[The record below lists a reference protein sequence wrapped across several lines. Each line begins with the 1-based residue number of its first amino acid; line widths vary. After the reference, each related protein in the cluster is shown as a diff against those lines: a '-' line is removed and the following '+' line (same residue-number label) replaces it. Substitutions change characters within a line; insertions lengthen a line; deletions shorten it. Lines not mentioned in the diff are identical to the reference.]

1 MKIETATTGDV
12 TVIIAVKN
20 GAETIVRAIES
31 VLAQT
36 PRGRPQSRVIVID
49 GQSTDG
55 TVDQIRHYPNI
66 QILDQQSKGLAGAR
80 NEALADVKTPLVAF
94 CDSDDAWT
102 PGSLLKKLEHMV
114 KVPSSW
120 AISGQVHFEATA
132 TSNSGLPARRLS
144 GTEHRGVTP
153 GAMLIKRSAFDAV
166 GRFDET
172 LKIGSD
178 ADWIV
183 RAVQTLGPQDFIDMV
198 VLEKGVRAGS
208 LSTDIATY
216 KRELQLIARRF
227 IERSRSHGQK

>member
-1 MKIETATTGDV
+1 MKIKTATAADV
-12 TVIIAVKN
+12 TAIITVKN
-20 GAETIVRAIES
+20 GVVTIVNAIES

-36 PRGRPQSRVIVID
+36 PRGKPLFQVLVID

-55 TVDQIRHYPNI
+55 TIDQIRHYPDI
-66 QILDQQSKGLAGAR
+66 QILNQQSKGLAGAR
-80 NEALADVKTPLVAF
+80 NEALAEVKTPLVAF
-94 CDSDDAWT
+94 CDADDVWT
-102 PGSLLKKLEHMV
+102 PGSLQKKLDHMV

-183 RAVQTLGPQDFIDMV
+183 RAVQALGPQDFIDMV
-198 VLEKGVRAGS
+198 VLNKGIRAGS
-208 LSTDIATY
+208 LSTDIETY
-216 KRELQLIARRF
+216 RSELQLIARRF
-227 IERSRSHGQK
+227 IERSRGDIKK

>member
-80 NEALADVKTPLVAF
+80 NEALAEVKTPLVAF

-102 PGSLLKKLEHMV
+102 PGSLQKKLEHMV

>member
-1 MKIETATTGDV
+1 MADV

-20 GAETIVRAIES
+20 GAESIVRAIES
-31 VLAQT
+31 VVTQA
-36 PRGRPQSRVIVID
+36 PRDEPHPRVIVID

-55 TVDQIRHYPNI
+55 TVNQIRHYPEI

-80 NEALADVKTPLVAF
+80 NEALAEVKTSLVAF
-94 CDSDDAWT
+94 CDADDAWT
-102 PGSLLKKLEHMV
+102 PGSLQKKLEHKV
-114 KVPSSW
+114 KLPSSW

-132 TSNSGLPARRLS
+132 TSNPGLPARRLS

-172 LKIGSD
+172 LRIGSD

-198 VLEKGVRAGS
+198 VLVKGVRAGS

-216 KRELQLIARRF
+216 RRELQLIARRF
-227 IERSRSHGQK
+227 IERSRGDVRK

>member
-1 MKIETATTGDV
+1 LKIKTATAADV
-12 TVIIAVKN
+12 TAIITVKN
-20 GAETIVRAIES
+20 GVETIVNAIES

-36 PRGRPQSRVIVID
+36 PRGKPLFQVLVID

-55 TVDQIRHYPNI
+55 TIDQIRHYPDI
-66 QILDQQSKGLAGAR
+66 QILNQQSKGLAGAR
-80 NEALADVKTPLVAF
+80 NEALVEVKTPLVAF
-94 CDSDDAWT
+94 CDADDVWT
-102 PGSLLKKLEHMV
+102 PGSLQKKLDHMV

-183 RAVQTLGPQDFIDMV
+183 RAVQALGPQDFIDMV
-198 VLEKGVRAGS
+198 VLNKGIRAGS
-208 LSTDIATY
+208 LSTDIETY
-216 KRELQLIARRF
+216 RSELQLIARRF
-227 IERSRSHGQK
+227 IERSRGDIKK

>member
-102 PGSLLKKLEHMV
+102 PGSLQKKLEHMV

>member
-1 MKIETATTGDV
+1 MKIKTATAADV
-12 TVIIAVKN
+12 TAIITVKN
-20 GAETIVRAIES
+20 GVETIVNAIES

-36 PRGRPQSRVIVID
+36 PRGKPLFQVLVID

-55 TVDQIRHYPNI
+55 TIDQIRHYPDI
-66 QILDQQSKGLAGAR
+66 QILNQQSKGLAGAR
-80 NEALADVKTPLVAF
+80 NEALAEVKTPLVAF
-94 CDSDDAWT
+94 CDADDVWT
-102 PGSLLKKLEHMV
+102 PGSLQKKLDHMV

-183 RAVQTLGPQDFIDMV
+183 RAVQALGPQDFIDMV
-198 VLEKGVRAGS
+198 VLNKGIRAGS
-208 LSTDIATY
+208 LSTDIETY
-216 KRELQLIARRF
+216 RSELQLIARRF
-227 IERSRSHGQK
+227 IERSRGDIKK

>member
-1 MKIETATTGDV
+1 LKIKTATAADV
-12 TVIIAVKN
+12 TAIITVKN
-20 GAETIVRAIES
+20 GVETIVNAIES

-36 PRGRPQSRVIVID
+36 PRGKPLFQVLVID

-55 TVDQIRHYPNI
+55 TIDQIRHYPDI
-66 QILDQQSKGLAGAR
+66 QILNQQSKGLAGAR
-80 NEALADVKTPLVAF
+80 NEALAEVKTPLVAF
-94 CDSDDAWT
+94 CDADDVWT
-102 PGSLLKKLEHMV
+102 PGSLQKKLDHMV

-183 RAVQTLGPQDFIDMV
+183 RAVQALGPQDFIDMV
-198 VLEKGVRAGS
+198 VLNKGIRAGS
-208 LSTDIATY
+208 LSTDIETY
-216 KRELQLIARRF
+216 RSELQLIARRF
-227 IERSRSHGQK
+227 IERSRGDIKK

>member
-1 MKIETATTGDV
+1 LKIKTATAADV
-12 TVIIAVKN
+12 TAIITVKN
-20 GAETIVRAIES
+20 GVETIVNAIES

-36 PRGRPQSRVIVID
+36 PRVKPLFQVLVID

-55 TVDQIRHYPNI
+55 TIDQIRHYPDI
-66 QILDQQSKGLAGAR
+66 QILNQQSKGLAGAR
-80 NEALADVKTPLVAF
+80 NEALAEVKTPLVAF
-94 CDSDDAWT
+94 CDADDVWT
-102 PGSLLKKLEHMV
+102 PGSLQKKLDHMV

-183 RAVQTLGPQDFIDMV
+183 RAVQALGPQDFIDMV
-198 VLEKGVRAGS
+198 VLNKGIRAGS
-208 LSTDIATY
+208 LSTDIETY
-216 KRELQLIARRF
+216 RSELQLIARRF
-227 IERSRSHGQK
+227 IERSRGDIKK